1 MYEMARVTSRPGGP
15 GPRRCLSPRSGAIRS
30 LALVVLA
37 CAASGSCSGAT
48 RDGLAPEATLA
59 SSTAAQNEI
68 RPLLKDWGRSSREER
83 ARMETRLVAFRS
95 RFPKDDLAHMADAL
109 LAWIALDRGDLK
121 GAWNRARRVQAQG
134 PGTTSNPAIV
144 MEGAVLRREGRHKEA
159 LARLTPLQNK
169 LIDAYAREL
178 LHEEL
183 VAAAVGAKSWDLG
196 AKSMALWLREASDQ
210 AAVKSRVEALL
221 TQVPPS
227 ELERILDRR
236 LEGEPTA
243 DDRELSELIAQRL
256 AALARETRDVRLAKH
271 LLAKSGTLLGDQGN
285 PVAQLAS
292 GAGAARVEAL
302 TVGLLISLR
311 DDTLRRRG
319 VEAASGLAH
328 GLGVPTSAARFVSR
342 DDGGSLD
349 RVADALTNLSAEGA
363 AIVVAGLDTDEANLT
378 ARFAATHELPV
389 ILLRP
394 PSTPST
400 SPFVFVLGEDPAAVR
415 DALASGLESR
425 GAGAVVVVGEGR
437 SAAQVDADATNTQG
451 GAPGA
456 GCGPLPLQAWKKAG
470 VSGVIL
476 NAAPLCA
483 QAAIQD
489 LKASGL
495 AVKLGIGFDLWPQ
508 PPPQTLLAGAGLY
521 PLLAYAST
529 PPAMARWIERGRATP
544 SWWAGLGRDAGVLA
558 WEGIRGLPGNAT
570 EDPKGVRERHRAAA
584 AGLAKATG
592 ELWTTEARGF
602 AGARVMPR
610 TITVHE
616 GR

>member
-1 MYEMARVTSRPGGP
+1 MA
-15 GPRRCLSPRSGAIRS
+15 
-30 LALVVLA
+30 LAG
-37 CAASGSCSGAT
+37 AASGSCSGAK
-48 RDGLAPEATLA
+48 REGPAPEATLA
-59 SSTAAQNEI
+59 SSTAAQNEL

-83 ARMETRLVAFRS
+83 ARMQPRIEAFRR
-95 RFPKDDLAHMADAL
+95 RFPGDDLAHMADAL
-109 LAWIALDRGDLK
+109 LAWIALDRGDLR
-121 GAWNRARRVQAQG
+121 GAWARAHRVQAQG
-134 PGTTSNPAIV
+134 PGTTSNLAIV
-144 MEGAVLRREGRHKEA
+144 VEGAVLRREGRYKEA
-159 LARLTPLQNK
+159 LARLSPLQNK

-183 VAAAVGAKSWDLG
+183 VAAAVGAKSWDLA

-210 AAVKSRVEALL
+210 ASVKTRVEALL
-221 TQVPPS
+221 AQIPPP

-236 LEGEPTA
+236 LEGEPTP

-271 LLAKSGTLLGDQGN
+271 LLARSGTLLGDQGN

-292 GAGAARVEAL
+292 GSGAARVEAL
-302 TVGLLISLR
+302 TVGMLISLR

-319 VEAASGLAH
+319 VEVASGLAH
-328 GLGVPTSAARFVSR
+328 GLGVPSSRARLVSR

-349 RVADALTNLSAEGA
+349 RVAAALTNLSAEGA
-363 AIVVAGLDTDEANLT
+363 AIVVAGLDTDEANLS

-415 DALASGLESR
+415 DALVSGLESR

-437 SAAQVDADATNTQG
+437 SAAQVDADATSTQG
-451 GAPGA
+451 GAAG

-476 NAAPLCA
+476 NDAPLCA

-495 AVKLGIGFDLWPQ
+495 VVKLGIGFDVWPQ
-508 PPPQTLLAGAGLY
+508 PPPQSLLASAGLY

-529 PPAMARWIERGRATP
+529 PPAMARWVERGRSTP

-558 WEGIRGLPGNAT
+558 WEGIRGLPAKAT
-570 EDPKGVRERHRAAA
+570 EDPKDVRERHRAAA

-602 AGARVMPR
+602 GGARVLPR
-610 TITVHE
+610 AITVHE